1 MHNRKFSTLAASCAL
16 ALAGL
21 AAAQPSDTPV
31 ANAGSLHEA
40 GKGLPLTPQRKVEFK
55 TDEGT
60 WMSVDVSPD
69 GKTVLFDLDGHLYT
83 VPIEGGVARAI
94 TNGLEFD
101 SQPRYSPDG
110 RRIVFL
116 SDRSGDD
123 NIWLADADGSHPRAL
138 TAEDRSLFASP
149 CWTPDG
155 DAILVSKK
163 NPHFYN
169 SAFEIWRYDLGG
181 GAGLPIVKSRVGG
194 DEQPTINALGV
205 IAEPDMHYI
214 YFAKKIGAQFSGGG
228 RILPWQ
234 LIRRNLVNGE
244 EDEVTSLSS
253 GAFRPALSPDGKTLV
268 YATRYDA
275 GTALRVRDMATGAE
289 KWLKYPIDRDDQ
301 ESAFT
306 RDVLPG
312 YTFMPGGREIVI
324 SYGGKIH
331 RLNVTT
337 GEDRVIPFEATISR
351 ELGPRLNFQT
361 RVDEG
366 PVEARVIHDASASPE
381 GGHFAFSALTHL
393 YVADIGTGAA
403 RRMVPGEARE
413 FDPAWSP
420 DGKWLA
426 YSSWTNGGGGIWRV
440 RADGSAPPQ
449 RLTSAPAYF
458 RYLAWSPDSRRIV
471 AVRAFPYQAVSQ
483 PDEWGHGMQ
492 ASELV
497 WVPAA
502 GGEPT
507 LIAGGEGISF
517 PHFTNDPDR
526 VFLTVTTSH
535 GALRASSELV
545 SMRWDGSDR
554 NILVR
559 LKAKDVWGADFS
571 PVVQLLASPDRKKLL
586 IVFRS
591 QLYLANMP
599 QGGGDGSVVDLNA
612 PTTALE
618 RLTAGGA
625 DQAGWSNDGA
635 TVTWTIGP
643 AFFTIPVA
651 DIEAVRD
658 RAGMEAAGVKRNS
671 PEFAGELH
679 PQETRVRIEAPR
691 KKVTGSIVL
700 HGARVITMRGDEV
713 IPAADVV
720 IRNNRIESV
729 APAGSVSIPSGAKVL
744 DVTGR
749 TIIPGMIDNHA
760 HWFEVRRGVQD
771 VDYWGFLASLA
782 YGITTGRD
790 PQTLTNDM
798 FTYQDL
804 VDAGQ
809 MIGPRIYS
817 TGPGIFW
824 VSDFQSAEQAM
835 AVVAR
840 YKDYYRTNMVKSY
853 MVGSRRQRE
862 FVVEACRRLNM
873 MPTTEGAGDM
883 ALDLTHVIDGFGGAE
898 HQFPLN
904 SIYKDVTTLA
914 ARSGIYY
921 TPTYII
927 GGYGGPGSENYYW
940 QTAGVHD
947 DPKVRR
953 FIPHNIVDNKAAR
966 TLWVRPDEYVYP
978 KAAESAAAIV
988 RAGGKV
994 CVGGH
999 GEFQGL
1005 SFHWELWSLKAG
1017 KMTNMEAL
1025 RAATLSG
1032 AEAIGLAADLGSIEK
1047 GKLADLVILKKN
1059 PLDDIHNTMDIDYVM
1074 KDGELFAG
1082 DTLDEVY
1089 PDQKPLA
1096 PLWWWKDQPEPT
1108 GR

>member
-1 MHNRKFSTLAASCAL
+1 MFIRDLWKPAGLCAL
-16 ALAGL
+16 ALAGVL
-21 AAAQPSDTPV
+21 FAQDSVNNGSKAA
-31 ANAGSLHEA
+31 GEA
-40 GKGLPLTPQRKVEFK
+40 GKGLPLKAERKVEF
-55 TDEGT
+55 TTAEGT

-83 VPIEGGVARAI
+83 VPVEGGTARAI
-94 TNGLEFD
+94 TSGLEFD

-123 NIWLADADGSHPRAL
+123 NIWIANADGSNPKAL
-138 TAEDRSLFASP
+138 TSEDRSLFASP
-149 CWTPDG
+149 CWSPEG
-155 DAILVSKK
+155 DAILVSRK

-169 SAFEIWRYDLGG
+169 SGFEIWRYDLLG
-181 GAGLPIVKSRVGG
+181 GAGLQVVKSRVGNAT
-194 DEQPTINALGV
+194 QPTINALGV
-205 IAEPDMHYI
+205 AIAADMRYI

-234 LIRRNLVNGE
+234 IIRRNLTTGE
-244 EDEVTSLSS
+244 EDEITSLSS
-253 GAFRPALSPDGKTLV
+253 GAFRPAISPDGKTLV

-275 GTALRVRDMATGAE
+275 GTALRVRDLSTGAE

-306 RDVLPG
+306 RDVLPAYG
-312 YTFMPGGREIVI
+312 FMPGGREIVI

-331 RLNVTT
+331 RLDVDS
-337 GEDRVIPFEATISR
+337 GKDRVIPFEATVLR

-366 PVEARVIHDASASPE
+366 PVEARVIHDASASPD
-381 GGHFAFSALTHL
+381 GRQIAFSALTHL
-393 YVADIGTGAA
+393 YVADIGTGAP
-403 RRMVPGEARE
+403 RRVIRGEGRQY
-413 FDPAWSP
+413 DPAWSP

-426 YSSWTNGGGGIWRV
+426 YSSWQNGDGGIWKV
-440 RADGSAPPQ
+440 RSDGSGSPQ
-449 RLTSAPAYF
+449 RLTSSPAYF
-458 RYLAWSPDSRRIV
+458 RYLAWSPDSQRIV
-471 AVRAFPYQAVSQ
+471 AVRAFPYQAISQ

-492 ASELV
+492 ASDLV
-497 WVPAA
+497 WIPSTGGAA
-502 GGEPT
+502 S
-507 LIAGGEGISF
+507 LIAGGEGLSF
-517 PHFTNDPDR
+517 PHFTDDPDR
-526 VFLTVTTSH
+526 VYMTVTTSH
-535 GALRASSELV
+535 GALSADSELV
-545 SMRWDGSDR
+545 SVRWDGSER
-554 NILVR
+554 RTLAK

-571 PVVQLLASPDRKKLL
+571 PVVELLASPDRKKLL

-591 QLYLANMP
+591 QVYMASLP
-599 QGGGDGSVVDLNA
+599 RVGGDPPVIDLNTPA
-612 PTTALE
+612 TAVE
-618 RLTAGGA
+618 RLTSGGA
-625 DQAGWSNDGA
+625 DQAMWAKQGA
-635 TVTWTIGP
+635 MVTWSVGP
-643 AFFTIPVA
+643 AFFTLPVA
-651 DIEAVRD
+651 DIEA
-658 RAGMEAAGVKRNS
+658 AGSANTDAAAEKHNS
-671 PEFAGELH
+671 ARWARQLH
-679 PQETRVRIEAPR
+679 PQETRVRIEMPR
-691 KKVTGSIVL
+691 HKTEGSIVL
-700 HGARVITMRGDEV
+700 RGARVITMRGDEV
-713 IPAADVV
+713 LPAADVV
-720 IRNNRIESV
+720 IRNNRIEAVTPAGSAE
-729 APAGSVSIPSGAKVL
+729 APAGAKVI
-744 DVTGR
+744 DVAGR
-749 TIIPGMIDNHA
+749 TIIPGMIDTHA

-771 VDYWGFLASLA
+771 IDYWGFLASLA

-804 VDAGQ
+804 VDAGE

-824 VSDFQSAEQAM
+824 VSDFQSVDEAAD
-835 AVVAR
+835 VVAR

-862 FVVEACRRLNM
+862 FVVEACKRLRM

-904 SIYKDVTTLA
+904 SIYKDVTNLVA
-914 ARSGIYY
+914 QSGVYY

-940 QTAGVHD
+940 QTTGVHD
-947 DPKVRR
+947 DPKTRR
-953 FIPHNIVDNKAAR
+953 FIPHNIVDNKASR

-978 KAAESAAAIV
+978 KAAESAAAIL

-999 GEFQGL
+999 GEFQGA
-1005 SFHWELWSLKAG
+1005 SFHWELWSLQAG

-1025 RAATLSG
+1025 RAATLNG
-1032 AEAIGLAADLGSIEK
+1032 AEAIGLAQDLGSIEK
-1047 GKLADLVILKKN
+1047 GKLADLVVLRKN
-1059 PLDDIHNTMDIDYVM
+1059 PLDDIHNTMDIEYVM

-1082 DTLDEVY
+1082 DTLDEVW
-1089 PDQKPLA
+1089 PKQKPLP
-1096 PLWWWKDQPEPT
+1096 PLWWWNDRPDAASRP
-1108 GR
+1108 